1 MILSS
6 FFPCCL
12 LVYSFDP
19 CEHPLVGQ
27 LGGNNPNHFTIAAK
41 LLADRGY
48 DEININC
55 GCPSN
60 LVSVFFSL
68 LLLCRKRNLAQC

>member
-1 MILSS
+1 M
-6 FFPCCL
+6 C
-12 LVYSFDP
+12 SFDP

-27 LGGNNPNHFTIAAK
+27 LGGNNPEHFALAAK
-41 LLADRGY
+41 LLSDRGY

-60 LVSVFFSL
+60 LVSVSSL
-68 LLLCRKRNLAQC
+68 SPFLCRKRNSEPS